1 MLKVRRTR
9 RQDFQN
15 KKVTLRNINDSQIKR
30 DNSLFESEIDIRL
43 SRSLAKN
50 QEIDDQIRS
59 KISNVL

>member
-50 QEIDDQIRS
+50 
-59 KISNVL
+59 